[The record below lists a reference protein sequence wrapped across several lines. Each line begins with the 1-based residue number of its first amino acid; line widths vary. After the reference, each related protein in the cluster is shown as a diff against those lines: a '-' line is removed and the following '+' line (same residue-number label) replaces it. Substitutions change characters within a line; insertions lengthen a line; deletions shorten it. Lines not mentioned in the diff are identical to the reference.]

1 MVLSFLCGSKAATT
15 AVKSNPP
22 QERRHAAIHR
32 RSRRLGEALEL
43 DPNKVSKYLLDGL
56 CQKPVATKRSQ
67 CDYYVEI
74 LGIDTVY
81 TIVTN
86 NMPQNRLNKFYPEYF
101 YTKKAPL
108 IRSELK
114 VDPRRYERALKHV
127 VAARQSQA
135 LKAML
140 SDLQGLKKLLDD

>member
-1 MVLSFLCGSKAATT
+1 MKKSLD
-15 AVKSNPP
+15 SNPSA
-22 QERRHAAIHR
+22 RA
-32 RSRRLGEALEL
+32 
-43 DPNKVSKYLLDGL
+43 GL
-56 CQKPVATKRSQ
+56 YA
-67 CDYYVEI
+67 
-74 LGIDTVY
+74 
-81 TIVTN
+81 
-86 NMPQNRLNKFYPEYF
+86 QNRLNKFYPEYF